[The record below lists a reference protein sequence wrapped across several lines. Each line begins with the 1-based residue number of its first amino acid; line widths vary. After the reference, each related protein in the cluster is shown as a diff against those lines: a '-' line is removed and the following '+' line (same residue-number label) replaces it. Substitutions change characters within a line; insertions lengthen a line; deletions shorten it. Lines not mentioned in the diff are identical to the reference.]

1 MILGE
6 AITNFNF
13 DNEVRQS
20 KLVVLYGP
28 SGAGKTF
35 WKDFLGGELKVGQIV
50 PIVHS
55 YPRTLWKE
63 VGTELFHLT
72 NVFVRHFEPF
82 NKVLTMTTRPPREY
96 EEHLVHYRF
105 LTMEEFARERQLGN
119 ILEETINFGFHYGSS
134 KEDIER
140 ALAKNNAVIVLDNK
154 GVKKLK
160 EVYGDKVVAI
170 YLKVDPVEME
180 ERMTARGEENI
191 QKRLNS
197 LQDENHQEAGLSDY
211 ILDAG
216 KRIDRILYNL
226 LKIVFKECKMMEA
239 HVIQRKFPH
248 NTSFYQPTSRK
259 NEPPAIAIKKP

>member
-1 MILGE
+1 MLWIE
-6 AITNFNF
+6 DEFKKNNISET
-13 DNEVRQS
+13 
-20 KLVVLYGP
+20 KLIILYGP

-35 WKDFLGGELKVGQIV
+35 WKDFLDGELKVSQI
-50 PIVHS
+50 IKIIET
-55 YPRTLWKE
+55 YPRSLWKE
-63 VGTELFHLT
+63 IGSEILHLT
-72 NVFVRHFEPF
+72 NIFVRYFLPF
-82 NKVLTMTTRPPREY
+82 NKIITMTTRPPREY

-105 LTMEEFARERQLGN
+105 LTMEEFARERQLGS

-154 GVKKLK
+154 GVKKIK

-180 ERMTARGEENI
+180 ERMTARGESEENI

-216 KRIDRILYNL
+216 ERIDCILYNL
-226 LKIVFKECKMMEA
+226 LKIVFKECKMET

-248 NTSFYQPTSRK
+248 NASFYQPTSRK
-259 NEPPAIAIKKP
+259 NEPLAIAIKKP

>member
-1 MILGE
+1 MLWIE
-6 AITNFNF
+6 DEFKKNNISET
-13 DNEVRQS
+13 
-20 KLVVLYGP
+20 KLIILYGP

-35 WKDFLGGELKVGQIV
+35 WKDFLDGELKVVEILKILEDFS
-50 PIVHS
+50 PLA
-55 YPRTLWKE
+55 RKE
-63 VGTELFHLT
+63 IGSEILSLT
-72 NVFVRHFEPF
+72 STFYRYFRPF
-82 NKVLTMTTRPPREY
+82 RKVLTMTTRPPREY

-154 GVKKLK
+154 GVKKIK

-226 LKIVFKECKMMEA
+226 LKIVFKECKMMEET

-248 NTSFYQPTSRK
+248 NASFYQPTSRK